1 MPSPQAAPGL
11 PPAQELER
19 LKGLFLATLNHEIR
33 TPLAGVVGM
42 ADLLLETNLD
52 EEQRDYATTARLCA
66 EDLLRILSAALQYA
80 ALEAGQVKLEA
91 SEFNVRELADAAI
104 AEHASKAQVK
114 NLRLFSTLEAGIPAT
129 LAGDGAHVKEA
140 LGYLLDNAIKFT
152 HHGTVELA
160 VSHADGVLRLAVRDT
175 GIGIP
180 ADRRERIFESFRQ
193 LDEGLAREFTGVGL
207 GLTLASK
214 LVALM
219 DGRLTVES
227 EPAKGSTFTVEI
239 PMASSGQFAGTQL
252 ERGRGAQTPRV
263 LAVEDNPVGAAVI
276 RHALKRH
283 PIELHCAASG
293 EEALQSCAGFQ
304 YDLILMDMQMPG
316 MNGLETTAAIRKLA
330 GYATVPI
337 LALTAD
343 ISEEVR
349 RECYRNGMQGFLTK
363 PIHAEFLWAA
373 IRRGLKLDR

>member
-1 MPSPQAAPGL
+1 MPTPQAAPS
-11 PPAQELER
+11 PSRPKELER
-19 LKGLFLATLNHEIR
+19 VKSLFLATLNHEIR
-33 TPLAGVVGM
+33 TPLAGIVGM

-66 EDLLRILSAALQYA
+66 EDLLRTLSAALQYA

-104 AEHASKAQVK
+104 AEHVSKAQAK
-114 NLRLFSTLEAGIPAT
+114 NLRLFSSLAEGLPSTLT
-129 LAGDGAHVKEA
+129 GDGGHAKEV

-152 HHGTVELA
+152 HRGIIELA
-160 VSHADGVLRLAVRDT
+160 VSYEDAALRLAVRDT
-175 GIGIP
+175 GIGIAP
-180 ADRRERIFESFRQ
+180 ERRERIFESFRQ
-193 LDEGLAREFTGVGL
+193 LDEGLAREYTGVGL
-207 GLTLASK
+207 GLTLAK
-214 LVALM
+214 DLVALM

-227 EPAKGSTFTVEI
+227 EPSRGSTFTVEI
-239 PMASSGQFAGTQL
+239 PMGSSVQIVGAPVEH
-252 ERGRGAQTPRV
+252 ERAAQPPRV

-276 RHALKRH
+276 RHALKRY

-293 EEALQSCAGFQ
+293 EEALEASARLH

-316 MNGLETTAAIRKLA
+316 MNGLETAAAVRKVA
-330 GYATVPI
+330 GYETVPI

-349 RECYRNGMQGFLTK
+349 RECYRTGMQGFLTK
-363 PIHAEFLWAA
+363 PIQAASLWAA
-373 IRRGLKLDR
+373 IRRELNLDR